1 LPAEAAEHMALRFRI
16 FIRTVAL
23 LGMLIAVCTAASVVF
38 VMHQNR
44 QYWDERCRQEVA
56 FVASQ
61 ADNLVLWD
69 DRVALHEL
77 LDSLVAS
84 MDQLEY
90 AFVEVDGV
98 PYAHTFKTG
107 VPSGLLDS
115 ARPSGEVSIF
125 KFKTGE
131 GTVFDDYSLQG
142 ERSGTSVHIGVSRY
156 RVDRKAVGVIN
167 VVLLAGASLFL
178 LSMAPGWFVSNT
190 ITREVN
196 AANDALKKANR
207 ELEARVE
214 ERTSELQKA
223 NEALKEEMAGRK
235 RLENERDDFLSMLR
249 HDMRTPLSV
258 IHGYAELLHDA
269 YAGRL
274 DKEFSDML
282 LSVMKSSQSL
292 ARMVEGLSEISKLEA
307 GGIELR
313 YDSVDLAG
321 LVVIA
326 YTDFAAKASSKGI
339 KLVKDTPD
347 DMPRISAD
355 ENYVKRALDNLV
367 SNAVNYT
374 PKGGTVAISCGTTG
388 EGPGR
393 EVFVQVSD
401 TGPGIPAEERE
412 RIFEKHYRSGNSKGT
427 EGKGLGLAVVK
438 AVMDAHKGRVELDSE
453 PGKGSTFRLVFPVPA

>member
-1 LPAEAAEHMALRFRI
+1 MALRFRI
-16 FIRTVAL
+16 FVRTVAL
-23 LGMLIAVCTAASVVF
+23 LGVLIAVCTVATVVF
-38 VMHQNR
+38 VVHQNR
-44 QYWDERCRQEVA
+44 RYWDERCRQEVA
-56 FVASQ
+56 FVSAQ
-61 ADNLVLWD
+61 AENLVLWD

-90 AFVEVDGV
+90 AFVEVEGV
-98 PYAHTFKTG
+98 PYVHTFKAG
-107 VPSGLLDS
+107 VPSGLLGS
-115 ARPSGEVSIF
+115 GSPSGEVSVFRF
-125 KFKTGE
+125 KDSNGF
-131 GTVFDDYSLQG
+131 VNYDYSLQG

-167 VVLLAGASLFL
+167 IVLLAGASLFFL
-178 LSMAPGWFVSNT
+178 GMAPGWFVSNA

-196 AANDALKKANR
+196 AANDALKRANR

-223 NEALKEEMAGRK
+223 NEALKEEMAGRRK
-235 RLENERDDFLSMLR
+235 LEKERDDFLSMLR

-292 ARMVEGLSEISKLEA
+292 ARMVDGLAEISKLEA
-307 GGIELR
+307 GRIELR

-326 YTDFAAKASSKGI
+326 YTDFAAKASSRGI
-339 KLVKDTPD
+339 KLVKDAPD
-347 DMPRISAD
+347 VMPRISAD
-355 ENYVKRALDNLV
+355 ENYVKRALDNLM
-367 SNAVNYT
+367 SNALNYT
-374 PKGGTVAISCGTTG
+374 GRGGTVTISCGTGG
-388 EGPGR
+388 EPPGV
-393 EVFVQVSD
+393 EAFVQVSD

-412 RIFEKHYRSGNSKGT
+412 RIFEKHYRSANSRDT
-427 EGKGLGLAVVK
+427 EGQGLGLAVVK

-453 PGKGSTFRLVFPVPA
+453 PGKGSTFRLVFPVTL